1 MSKQK
6 IFPVVSVSFL
16 IATIAIATD
25 RLALERD
32 KFDLDWAHSNIGFS
46 IDFMGLTKV
55 EGRFTNYSGTILY
68 DENDLT
74 KSSVTVVI
82 KTSSINT
89 ANDFRDRHLKT
100 PDFFDAE
107 KYPIIFFRSQRVEK
121 RGDGFV
127 LVGTLTMHGVSR
139 EIAIP
144 FTQAHG
150 RMKDMWENTRIGF
163 LGKLKLDR
171 RDFRIVGPQQ
181 WEHVLDVGRLTIGN
195 EVEITLNLQGRIWN
209 SEKIG
214 GGEKSIATVLWKTV
228 SDNGIDAA
236 LTQYRELKAIRPQ
249 DHDFGE
255 SELNALGHRLLQ
267 SNQIKEAI
275 EVFKANAEA
284 FPKSANVYDS
294 LADAYAIAGKRELA
308 VQNYEKSLG
317 LNPNNTNAIEVLRY
331 LESH

>member
-1 MSKQK
+1 MTSRWRAKGSE
-6 IFPVVSVSFL
+6 PC
-16 IATIAIATD
+16 
-25 RLALERD
+25 
-32 KFDLDWAHSNIGFS
+32 
-46 IDFMGLTKV
+46 LT
-55 EGRFTNYSGTILY
+55 
-68 DENDLT
+68 
-74 KSSVTVVI
+74 
-82 KTSSINT
+82 
-89 ANDFRDRHLKT
+89 
-100 PDFFDAE
+100 
-107 KYPIIFFRSQRVEK
+107 KYPIIFFQSRRVEK
-121 RGDGFV
+121 KDDGFV
-127 LVGTLTMHGVSR
+127 LVGALTMHGVSR
-139 EIAIP
+139 EVSIP

-195 EVEITLNLQGRIWN
+195 TVEITFSLQGRVWN
-209 SEKIG
+209 WERIN

-236 LTQYRELKAIRPQ
+236 LTQYRELKASRPQ

-294 LADAYAIAGKRELA
+294 LADAYVIAGKRELA
-308 VQNYEKSLG
+308 VQNYKKSLE
-317 LNPNNTNAIEVLRY
+317 LSPNNTNATKVLKY
-331 LESH
+331 LGSQ